1 LLFPSTATKPPS
13 YRFAE
18 TFLLTV
24 KNIWNGYHMQKEISS
39 NLKLSYNRKIMQP
52 MILRADK
59 ISKEYFLAGQKISVL
74 KNISLTVNKGE
85 FVVIAGSSGSGKTTL
100 LSVLSGLDQPSS
112 GRISLSGSDITD
124 LTEDQL
130 APIRNELT
138 GFVFQSFHLIP
149 SLNGLENV
157 MFPAELKKDADALSK
172 AKALLERVGLGHRGM
187 NFPEQLSG
195 GEQQRVAICRALIN
209 DPEIVFA
216 DEPTGNLDSENSEGI
231 IKLLLDL
238 HSDRQMTLVMAT
250 HSRSLAS
257 RADRVIRLH
266 DGRILEEQSA
276 Q

>member
-1 LLFPSTATKPPS
+1 
-13 YRFAE
+13 
-18 TFLLTV
+18 
-24 KNIWNGYHMQKEISS
+24 
-39 NLKLSYNRKIMQP
+39 MQP

-59 ISKEYFLAGQKISVL
+59 ISKEYLLAGQKISVL

-85 FVVIAGSSGSGKTTL
+85 FVVISGSSGSGKTTL

-157 MFPAELKKDADALSK
+157 MFPAELKKDTDALSK
-172 AKALLERVGLGHRGM
+172 AKALLERVGLGHRGK

-209 DPEIVFA
+209 DPEIIFA

-266 DGRILEEQSA
+266 DGRILEEQSS